1 LGVFLAPGCSWLFP
15 HNNRG
20 WPTWRNLLFL
30 PSFASIYRT
39 IAFWYFD
46 RTSAW
51 PKGPKCWWK
60 YLFPIP
66 IRLLHTQEKEKEK
79 KKSLTRLR
87 WESSPSQHSIYRHQV
102 KNRVENQN
110 YKK

>member
-1 LGVFLAPGCSWLFP
+1 LLLDAPGCFHIV

-46 RTSAW
+46 RTSA
-51 PKGPKCWWK
+51 
-60 YLFPIP
+60 
-66 IRLLHTQEKEKEK
+66 
-79 KKSLTRLR
+79 
-87 WESSPSQHSIYRHQV
+87 
-102 KNRVENQN
+102 
-110 YKK
+110 